1 MIPSQHFWNGF
12 QATLKYDPNEAG
24 FDRMKNY
31 DRFIIKKNFLSI
43 KNNLDFMKKNTQF

>member
-31 DRFIIKKNFLSI
+31 DRFIIKKMLYRCGFFTHQ
-43 KNNLDFMKKNTQF
+43 K